1 MVSSVRLRG
10 AGSPLRRRVL
20 GALLSASLRE
30 EMLMAEYLSLPVVEP
45 TCPNCNAH
53 LWADELFQSIQINP
67 LNASSVGT
75 RLSPKT
81 GSSMTCQTSLEPV
94 GLFLGRLLRSPCLY
108 LCGRLSAKPGF
119 LGQLGPDGRI
129 VRRHHRIVGRLA
141 PFRAILLGCHSELG
155 NVTSHRFESL
165 PILQA
170 HNVIGKH

>member
-81 GSSMTCQTSLEPV
+81 RSSMTCQTSL
-94 GLFLGRLLRSPCLY
+94 
-108 LCGRLSAKPGF
+108 KPW
-119 LGQLGPDGRI
+119 
-129 VRRHHRIVGRLA
+129 A
-141 PFRAILLGCHSELG
+141 CS
-155 NVTSHRFESL
+155 
-165 PILQA
+165 
-170 HNVIGKH
+170 